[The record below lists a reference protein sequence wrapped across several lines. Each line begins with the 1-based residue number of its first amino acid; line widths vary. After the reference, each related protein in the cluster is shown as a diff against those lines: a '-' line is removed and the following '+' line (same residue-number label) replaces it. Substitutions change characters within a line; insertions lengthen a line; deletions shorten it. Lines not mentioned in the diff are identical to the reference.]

1 MVIENFKDIFSTI
14 DYRIIDNNNGIEKL
28 EKVRDYILKNNLDKI
43 LIYHIT
49 IHINTMIENLF
60 HESDEKLKKD
70 CIELRKLLLYW
81 YDDRYA
87 DRSDKNKDV
96 LSIFKLNSSE

>member
-1 MVIENFKDIFSTI
+1 MIIETFKDIFSTI
-14 DYRIIDNNNGIEKL
+14 DYGIIDNNNGIEKL
-28 EKVRDYILKNNLDKI
+28 EKVRDYILKNNPGKI
-43 LIYHIT
+43 LKYHIA

-60 HESDEKLKKD
+60 LESNEKLKED
-70 CIELRKLLLYW
+70 CFELRKILLYW

-87 DRSDKNKDV
+87 DRSDKNKYV